1 MYSSKFVPHSYKT
14 EDTMG
19 LLKQNYLQMG
29 LPIKTKKIRLF
40 AEIMPGMKGKI
51 EVLGARIQT
60 KDGEVIDLDGDLEA
74 QDPYSKTEND
84 TL

>member
-1 MYSSKFVPHSYKT
+1 
-14 EDTMG
+14 
-19 LLKQNYLQMG
+19 MG

-60 KDGEVIDLDGDLEA
+60 KDGEVIDLGADLIE
-74 QDPYSKTEND
+74 QIGYSQELVRRD
-84 TL
+84 